1 MSHRTHHL
9 LGCLLAF
16 GMPSSSHAQ
25 STLELR
31 QEAEAHARAGGNLPW
46 TPDLHLAW
54 RHFRGHPQSA
64 YFTAAQ
70 TSSDVTY
77 VIGCNGHETRFV
89 VLATISTTE
98 SWVRPDIPGDSVASA
113 QTLRHE
119 QTHFDMSEILARELR
134 RTLTSAAGDLC
145 PSHLQAARQLFDSLS
160 GVSKALQARYDE
172 ETGHGT
178 RLDAQTTWSRW
189 VTARLDSLAAY
200 AADISPPT

>member
-1 MSHRTHHL
+1 MSHRAPHL
-9 LGCLLAF
+9 LSCLLGL
-16 GMPSSSHAQ
+16 GMPCMIQAQ
-25 STLELR
+25 SVLELR

-46 TPDLHLAW
+46 APDFRLTW
-54 RHFRGHPQSA
+54 SDFRGQPQSS

-77 VIGCNGHETRFV
+77 VIGCNGRETRFV

-98 SWVRPDIPGDSVASA
+98 SWVRPDITRDSTASA

-134 RTLTSAAGDLC
+134 QTLTSAAGNLC
-145 PSHLQAARQLFDSLS
+145 PSHLQTARQIFDSLS

-172 ETGHGT
+172 ETEHG
-178 RLDAQTTWSRW
+178 RQLDQQASWSRW
-189 VTARLDSLAAY
+189 VTARLDSLSAY
-200 AADISPPT
+200 AAGI